1 MVFGFAVRTRGAQPN
16 FCWRFAAKRFFPF
29 RLHRLYTET
38 PPFALRLEGAKGPF
52 LRVRWAVVRS
62 LSTCSALPWRILVS
76 RPLADRRRGAHHLA
90 HLTDSCLLLKWCRY
104 GVWWIFHPPL
114 LQPARQPAQIAAMTP
129 LSPDFSYGP
138 SALSVN
144 GIFDPPSPVESL
156 VERRRVLVAPPF
168 RALIKA
174 RASIFLWKR
183 DWTNAF
189 AGQGPWVE
197 ASDQSR
203 ERPASARRGKSSCFT
218 WGKRP
223 PPDFVRCFG
232 SYARPDFR
240 Q

>member
-1 MVFGFAVRTRGAQPN
+1 MGSFGRDDRKV
-16 FCWRFAAKRFFPF
+16 RFFPGRLEVGQKPDLLVLCDMASFCVLCENIRFSTFF
-29 RLHRLYTET
+29 RLHLLVTAEV
-38 PPFALRLEGAKGPF
+38 ALLQLEGAKGPF

-144 GIFDPPSPVESL
+144 GMFDPPSPVESL

-174 RASIFLWKR
+174 RASKFLWKR
-183 DWTNAF
+183 
-189 AGQGPWVE
+189 E
-197 ASDQSR
+197 
-203 ERPASARRGKSSCFT
+203 SAMS
-218 WGKRP
+218 
-223 PPDFVRCFG
+223 VRCL
-232 SYARPDFR
+232 
-240 Q
+240 